1 MKKPRKIERSE
12 DQVQVS
18 ISLPRQLLEAL
29 EEAAQEHTRGNR
41 SKLVATVL
49 TGVLRTE
56 KMAEMVKQGQAPQP
70 LTQTELAKLAFQ
82 MIAKDDPNT
91 AKVLR
96 KSPLFKNLGMQ

>member
-1 MKKPRKIERSE
+1 
-12 DQVQVS
+12 
-18 ISLPRQLLEAL
+18 
-29 EEAAQEHTRGNR
+29 
-41 SKLVATVL
+41 
-49 TGVLRTE
+49 
-56 KMAEMVKQGQAPQP
+56 MAEMVKQGQAPQP